1 MSKRL
6 LTAFGLA
13 LAIGA
18 APFASAAATE
28 LKLFHSWSN
37 ESEIGAL
44 NVIVKAFE
52 AQGNKITEMAVPHE
66 QAGSS
71 PLVSLIVAGT
81 PPNVFINSEPGLYRD
96 LTKRG
101 LGEPLDAFFDKI
113 GATPNFP
120 ETVLKSITVD
130 GEIRKIPT
138 GVHIDGMIY
147 YNKKVAA
154 EAGVDPTKWASLDDM
169 FADQEKVQKAGFTFI
184 GVGGNTFQAG
194 YLFHALVAAV
204 AGPDIYNR
212 FYGET
217 PDKTVFDE
225 KGLRDAID
233 MFRKITSQADAGW
246 VNRQWNE
253 TTNTVISGK
262 TLMQIHGDWM
272 KGQWKANKK
281 VLGEDFGCIN
291 IPGTKALSVT
301 VDAFGI
307 LGGQPD
313 DITQGRARFRRRSSS
328 IPRSTPSSRP
338 SRVRAR
344 CAWTFRPTS
353 STPATSSFSTSLKKP
368 GFSVQN
374 PFNISDTDWLNSVW
388 NTMYT
393 FQGDPNMTAD
403 DVIED
408 FRSEYAAVFP

>member
-18 APFASAAATE
+18 APFASAGATE

-44 NVIVKAFE
+44 NVVVKEFE
-52 AQGNKITEMAVPHE
+52 SRGNKITEMSVPHE

-138 GVHIDGMIY
+138 GVHIDGMVY

-154 EAGVDPTKWASLDDM
+154 AAGVDPTKWASLDDM

-217 PDKTVFDE
+217 PGKAVFDK

-233 MFRKITSQADAGW
+233 MFRKITSQADTGW

-313 DITQGRARFRRRSSS
+313 DILKAELDFAGIVVDPKINAEFASIKGSS
-328 IPRSTPSSRP
+328 P
-338 SRVRAR
+338 VRLDV
-344 CAWTFRPTS
+344 PTDKLD
-353 STPATSSFSTSLKKP
+353 ACNQLVLDSLKKP

>member
-1 MSKRL
+1 MLNRT

-13 LAIGA
+13 LTISAS
-18 APFASAAATE
+18 PFATAGATE
-28 LKLFHSWSN
+28 LKLFHTWSN

-44 NVIVKAFE
+44 NVIVKEFE
-52 AQGNKITEMAVPHE
+52 SRGNTITEMSVPHE

-81 PPNVFINSEPGLYRD
+81 PPNVFINSEPSLYRD
-96 LTKRG
+96 LSKRG
-101 LGEPLDAFFDKI
+101 LGQPLDATFNEI

-120 ETVLKSITVD
+120 ETVLRSITVD

-147 YNKKVAA
+147 YNKHVA
-154 EAGVDPTKWASLDDM
+154 EQAGVDPTKWTSLDEM
-169 FADQEKVQKAGFTFI
+169 FADMEKVQKAGFTFI
-184 GVGGNTFQAG
+184 GMGGNTFQAG

-212 FYGET
+212 FYQEK
-217 PDKTVFDE
+217 PDETVFDE

-233 MFRKITSQADAGW
+233 VFRKITNQADPGW

-253 TTNTVISGK
+253 TTNTVIAGK

-272 KGQWKANKK
+272 KGQWLANKK
-281 VLGEDFGCIN
+281 VLGEDFACVN

-307 LGGQPD
+307 LGGVPEDQLKAELEFAKIVVDPK
-313 DITQGRARFRRRSSS
+313 INAEFASIKGSS
-328 IPRSTPSSRP
+328 PVRLDVPSDKLDACNQL
-338 SRVRAR
+338 VLE
-344 CAWTFRPTS
+344 
-353 STPATSSFSTSLKKP
+353 SLKKP

-374 PFNISDTDWLNSVW
+374 PFNISDPDWQNSVW

-393 FQGDPNMTAD
+393 FQGDPDMTPD
-403 DVIED
+403 DVIEA
-408 FRSEYAAVFP
+408 FKSEYAAIFP

>member
-1 MSKRL
+1 MSRRLTSKRL
-6 LTAFGLA
+6 LGAFGLA

-28 LKLFHSWSN
+28 LKLFHTWSN

-44 NVIVKAFE
+44 NAIVKAFE
-52 AQGNKITEMAVPHE
+52 AKGNKITEMAVPHE

-81 PPNVFINSEPGLYRD
+81 PPNLFINSEPGLYRD

-101 LGEPLDAFFDKI
+101 LGEPLDAYFDKI

-120 ETVLKSITVD
+120 ETVLKSIKVD

-169 FADQEKVQKAGFTFI
+169 FADMKKVQQAGFTFI

-233 MFRKITSQADAGW
+233 MFRKITSQG
-246 VNRQWNE
+246 RR
-253 TTNTVISGK
+253 G
-262 TLMQIHGDWM
+262 
-272 KGQWKANKK
+272 
-281 VLGEDFGCIN
+281 LGEPAMERDDQHGHFGQDAHAD
-291 IPGTKALSVT
+291 PWRLDEGSVEGQQEGARRGFRLHQHSRHQGAIG
-301 VDAFGI
+301 D
-307 LGGQPD
+307 GGCVRHP
-313 DITQGRARFRRRSSS
+313 RRPAR
-328 IPRSTPSSRP
+328 
-338 SRVRAR
+338 
-344 CAWTFRPTS
+344 
-353 STPATSSFSTSLKKP
+353 
-368 GFSVQN
+368 
-374 PFNISDTDWLNSVW
+374 
-388 NTMYT
+388 
-393 FQGDPNMTAD
+393 
-403 DVIED
+403 
-408 FRSEYAAVFP
+408 

>member
-1 MSKRL
+1 MLHRNL
-6 LTAFGLA
+6 AAFALA
-13 LAIGA
+13 LTMSGA
-18 APFASAAATE
+18 AVATAGATE
-28 LKLFHSWSN
+28 LKLFHTWSN

-44 NVIVKAFE
+44 NVVVKEFE
-52 AQGNKITEMAVPHE
+52 SRGNKITEMSVPHE

-81 PPNVFINSEPGLYRD
+81 PPNVFINSEPSLYRD

-101 LGEPLDAFFDKI
+101 LGQSLDATFEEI
-113 GATPNFP
+113 GATSQFP
-120 ETVLKSITVD
+120 ETVLRSITVD

-138 GVHIDGMIY
+138 AVHIDGMVY
-147 YNKKVAA
+147 YNKHVA
-154 EAGVDPTKWASLDDM
+154 EQAGVDPTKWASLDDM
-169 FADQEKVQKAGFTFI
+169 FADMEKVQKAGFTFI
-184 GVGGNTFQAG
+184 GMGGNTFQAG
-194 YLFHALVAAV
+194 YLFHALLAAV

-212 FYGET
+212 FYQEK
-217 PDKTVFDE
+217 PDPTVFE
-225 KGLRDAID
+225 EQGVRDAIEV
-233 MFRKITSQADAGW
+233 FRKITNQADPGW

-272 KGQWKANKK
+272 KGQWLANKK
-281 VLGEDFGCIN
+281 VLGEDFGCVN

-307 LGGQPD
+307 LGGVPEDQLKAELEFAKIVVDPK
-313 DITQGRARFRRRSSS
+313 INAEFASIKGSS
-328 IPRSTPSSRP
+328 P
-338 SRVRAR
+338 VRLDV
-344 CAWTFRPTS
+344 PTDKLD
-353 STPATSSFSTSLKKP
+353 ACNQLVLDSLRKP

-374 PFNISDTDWLNSVW
+374 PFNISDPDWHNSVW

-403 DVIED
+403 DVIET
-408 FRSEYAAVFP
+408 FKSEYAAIFP

>member
-1 MSKRL
+1 MLRRI
-6 LTAFGLA
+6 LTIAGMA
-13 LAIGA
+13 L
-18 APFASAAATE
+18 ASAAWPIAMASATE
-28 LKLFHSWSN
+28 LKLYHSWSN

-44 NVIVKAFE
+44 NVIVKEFE
-52 AQGNKITEMAVPHE
+52 SRGNKITEMSVPHE

-81 PPNVFINSEPGLYRD
+81 PPNVFIDSQPGLYRD

-101 LGEPLDAFFDKI
+101 LGQPLDDLFKEI

-120 ETVLKSITVD
+120 ETVLRSITVD

-154 EAGVDPTKWASLDDM
+154 EAGVDPTKWTSLDEM
-169 FADQEKVQKAGFTFI
+169 FADMDKVQKAGFTFI
-184 GVGGNTFQAG
+184 GMGGNTFQAG

-204 AGPDIYNR
+204 SGPDIYNR

-225 KGLRDAID
+225 KGLRDAIEV
-233 MFRKITSQADAGW
+233 FRKITDQADAGW

-253 TTNTVISGK
+253 TTNTVIAGK

-307 LGGQPD
+307 LGGVPD
-313 DITQGRARFRRRSSS
+313 DILKAELEFASIVVDPKINAEFAAIKGSS
-328 IPRSTPSSRP
+328 P
-338 SRVRAR
+338 VRLDV
-344 CAWTFRPTS
+344 
-353 STPATSSFSTSLKKP
+353 PADKLDACNQLVLDSLKKP

-374 PFNISDTDWLNSVW
+374 PFNISDADWHNSVW

-393 FQGDPNMTAD
+393 YQGDKDMTVD
-403 DVIED
+403 DVIAEL
-408 FRSEYAAVFP
+408 REQYAAIFP